1 MTPPRAGTFIY
12 HSHWHE
18 RKQLGGGLTGPI
30 VVLPPGEKFDPAT
43 DKIFLFS
50 HDGTDGTEPL
60 LLNGIP
66 QPAPI
71 PLTVGT
77 RYRFRFIN
85 ITPVDSDLTYS
96 IIDSSGAP
104 VQWRA
109 IAKDGWDLS
118 SDQTSPKPAHEDYLS
133 VGETRDYFF
142 TPDKPGELYLR
153 AVAFQRM
160 WISATLVVSSPQ
172 K

>member
-1 MTPPRAGTFIY
+1 
-12 HSHWHE
+12 
-18 RKQLGGGLTGPI
+18 
-30 VVLPPGEKFDPAT
+30 
-43 DKIFLFS
+43 
-50 HDGTDGTEPL
+50 
-60 LLNGIP
+60 LLNGVP

-85 ITPVDSDLTYS
+85 ITPTDSDLTYS
-96 IIDSSGAP
+96 IVDTTNNP

-109 IAKDGWDLS
+109 IAKDGWDLAA
-118 SDQTSPKPAHEDYLS
+118 DQASPKPAHEDYLS

-153 AVAFQRM
+153 AVAFPRM
-160 WISATLVVSSPQ
+160 WISATLIVSSPQ

>member
-1 MTPPRAGTFIY
+1 
-12 HSHWHE
+12 
-18 RKQLGGGLTGPI
+18 LGEGLTGPLI
-30 VVLPPGEKFDPAT
+30 VLAPGEKFDPVT

-50 HDGTDGTEPL
+50 RDGTEGTEPL

-66 QPAPI
+66 QPPPI

-77 RYRFRFIN
+77 RYRLRFIN
-85 ITPVDSDLTYS
+85 ITPVDSDLSYS
-96 IIDSSGAP
+96 IVDGSGAP

-109 IAKDGWDLS
+109 IAKDGWDLPAE
-118 SDQTSPKPAHEDYLS
+118 QTSPKNAREDYIS
-133 VGETRDYFF
+133 VGETRDYAFV
-142 TPDKPGELYLR
+142 PDKPGELYLR

-160 WISATLVVSSPQ
+160 WVTTTFIVSPAAPP